1 MNTPPT
7 FTIANWESQFENAQS
22 RKLKALAWVP
32 IPNGH
37 DSLAYCRLIKRKDG
51 PEIFTAWIL
60 MVQLASRCA
69 ERGVLASSDGRP
81 YAADDMAVKSRAP
94 ERLFTKALPELI
106 RMGWIESDG
115 ELAESATPLAEFP
128 TPPADGGRLVAANRR
143 EGKEQKGKEMPAP
156 EPVPKKF
163 QVIKRWRDIYN
174 HYPRKVSPVAAE
186 KAIRKAIDIKGYTYL
201 REAVTAYAKAVR
213 GVDKKFIPYPATWF
227 NAGSYDDDRSEW
239 GVNAENYNK
248 PTGNNTADAI
258 IKDLQRQTEKL

>member
-1 MNTPPT
+1 MNNPPT
-7 FTIANWESQFENAQS
+7 FTIANWASQFENAQS

-106 RMGWIESDG
+106 RMGWVETDG
-115 ELAESATPLAEFP
+115 ESPTALAESP
-128 TPPADGGRLVAANRR
+128 TTAADGGRIVAANRR
-143 EGKEQKGKEMPAP
+143 EGKEGKGKELAA
-156 EPVPKKF
+156 
-163 QVIKRWRDIYN
+163 IAWRDIYEL
-174 HYPRKVSPVAAE
+174 YPRKVKPLQAE
-186 KAIRKAIDIKGYTYL
+186 KAIRKAIDLKGFDNL
-201 REAVTAYAKAVR
+201 KEAVNAYSKAVK
-213 GVDKKFIPYPATWF
+213 GVEKKFIPHPASWF
-227 NAGSYDDDRSEW
+227 NAGSYDDDRSMW